1 MHLQAAKYDFMY
13 GVQYA
18 WNLVIF
24 NMVLS
29 FSLTT
34 PIIVPFGKPCCDTCG
49 MMFASNGVHYFSQCG
64 VNSDGH

>member
-1 MHLQAAKYDFMY
+1 MQAAKFDFMY

-24 NMVLS
+24 TLVVS

-34 PIIVPFGKPCCDTCG
+34 PLIVPFGKLP
-49 MMFASNGVHYFSQCG
+49 
-64 VNSDGH
+64 VNSRIML